1 MHTYTRKHLVD
12 ALIDKF
18 QMDSSLAKNVVEETL
33 VQIAAQLVAGRRI
46 EFRGFGVFEP
56 RTMNARVGR
65 NPRKLEN
72 GDYIIPA
79 RKTVRFRP
87 GRDFLR
93 ELAETGAPVQPSN
106 HPALPCAPPSPS

>member
-1 MHTYTRKHLVD
+1 MRTYTREHLVD

-18 QMDSSLAKNVVEETL
+18 KLDSATAKEVVEEVL
-33 VQIAAQLVAGRRI
+33 IQIAAQLVAGRRI

-56 RTMNARVGR
+56 HTMNARVGR
-65 NPRKLEN
+65 NPRKPEN
-72 GDYIIPA
+72 GDYVIPA

-93 ELAETGAPVQPSN
+93 ELAETGAPDQP
-106 HPALPCAPPSPS
+106 PTKPTCAPPLPS